1 MEALPLTVSVPRL
14 LASPMLSHEML
25 KDPPSIIFRD
35 RAFVADQARQDRHM
49 KAVTSIETHTALTLI
64 PGKAVGKRAR
74 RVTSGRK
81 STRRKPTLRSSKLR
95 VLVVDDVPDVTEM
108 IALFLKHAGYDVVT
122 ADSATM
128 ALRQAKE
135 RTFDLI
141 ISDIGMPEM
150 NGYELAEALRGHL
163 NYQGIPIIA
172 VTGYSEYDD
181 RARALRSGFSAHL
194 TKPIDP
200 IQLLNLINELLG

>member
-1 MEALPLTVSVPRL
+1 MLEDPTSV
-14 LASPMLSHEML
+14 
-25 KDPPSIIFRD
+25 IVRD
-35 RAFVADQARQDRHM
+35 RALVAGQADQDRQM
-49 KAVTSIETHTALTLI
+49 KAGKSIKTRTAPPLRPNKVLGRRAGKVTPA
-64 PGKAVGKRAR
+64 KRSA
-74 RVTSGRK
+74 K
-81 STRRKPTLRSSKLR
+81 RKPTLRSSRLR

-108 IALFLKHAGYDVVT
+108 IALFLKHAGYDVAT
-122 ADSATM
+122 ADSATK
-128 ALRQAKE
+128 ALQQTNE

-150 NGYELAEALRGHL
+150 NGYEFAEALRSHAD
-163 NYQGIPIIA
+163 YQGIPMIA

-200 IQLLNLINELLG
+200 IQLLSLINKLLG